1 MMARKIWRPLFV
13 ALGCLSLALGFVGI
27 FLPLL
32 PTTPFVLLAAFFFSR
47 GSERLHGW
55 LLGHRLFG
63 PLIRDWEAH
72 GVIRPR
78 AKQLATALIL
88 PLFTYTLVFV
98 RVSGTVKAMVGGIGL
113 AVLVFLWTRPSAPP
127 AP

>member
-1 MMARKIWRPLFV
+1 MIVSKIWRPLFV

-32 PTTPFVLLAAFFFSR
+32 PTTPFVLLAAYFFSR
-47 GSERLHGW
+47 SSERLHAW

-72 GVIRPR
+72 GVIRLR
-78 AKQLATALIL
+78 AKRLATALIV
-88 PLFTYTLVFV
+88 PLFGYTLVFV
-98 RVSGTVKAMVGGIGL
+98 RVAPGVKAVVGLTGV